1 MNNRGQFNIIIKYKW
16 EPAKDGVDLKTLGE
30 SIVGFNEVI
39 KESAKVLRIK
49 GEISIRAKTA
59 RDGSIILEILT
70 ELSSLAS
77 TVPFENIQA
86 YLDFLTLAGKEVA
99 SEGFEWGSQVHDDLN
114 ALYAKYPLDAALLG
128 YAVVRL
134 IAWARKQKKAPVVQ
148 DDDGK
153 QLPKNYA
160 IRLHKLI
167 KRRVFKKALVPF
179 VEEQVSEIEIKSAYK
194 PEQPAVINNQ
204 NFEEYLSEEEQI
216 LPDYENGKVYRFVG
230 SIVGLESS
238 RGEYMKFKA
247 EGIKREH
254 SLLIAFP
261 GDGQKTEDFLEF
273 YKKQVL
279 VEAEVIRKS
288 LYQKPKMIVRN
299 IDLMQKPLM

>member
-1 MNNRGQFNIIIKYKW
+1 MKDRTQSNIVIKYKW

-30 SIVGFNEVI
+30 SIVGFNEAI
-39 KESAKVLRIK
+39 KESVKVLRIK
-49 GEISIRAKTA
+49 GEISIKAKTA
-59 RDGSIILEILT
+59 RDGSIVLEIFT

-77 TVPFENIQA
+77 TAPFESIEA
-86 YLDFLTLAGKEVA
+86 YLDFLALVGKQLA
-99 SEGFEWGSQVHDDLN
+99 SEGLEWGSRAHEDLN
-114 ALYAKYPLDAALLG
+114 ALYAKYPFDAALLG
-128 YAVVRL
+128 YGIVRL

-148 DDDGK
+148 DDEGK

-167 KRRVFKKALVPF
+167 KRRTFKKALVPF
-179 VEEQVSEIEIKSAYK
+179 IEEQVSEIEIKAVYK
-194 PEQPAVINNQ
+194 PEQPTVIDNQ

-216 LPDYENGKVYRFVG
+216 LPEYENGKVYRFVG

-247 EGIKREH
+247 EGVKREH

-261 GDGQKTEDFLEF
+261 TDDKKTEDFLDF

-279 VEAEVIRKS
+279 IEAEIARKS
-288 LYQKPKMIVRN
+288 LYQKPKLIIRS